1 MSDEGADDLH
11 WRPWERKTIL
21 WLFECVLIGYAD
33 DLLSDF
39 QFKLSSDSSRS
50 LEMTLARFVRKNAF
64 RNKLRSSLTV
74 LSMAFSLALLS
85 FLMSMWQAFYGNN
98 LRSEQSAQRL
108 IVRHKVS
115 LTNLIPGSYRDKIR
129 HVPGV
134 VKVIPMNWFGGTYKD
149 ATQKNFFA
157 RFGTDPDEFF
167 DVYPELEI
175 PKDQLDAWKKDRAGA
190 VADAELAK
198 KYGWKVGDR
207 IVLQGDIYPI
217 RLELTL
223 RGIFTAK
230 LPNNSLY
237 FNEKYV
243 EEGVK
248 FAKDQ
253 AGFYGILVDS
263 PQNVDRV
270 SHDVDAMF
278 ANAPEP
284 TRTETEKAFGLS
296 FLAMLGNV
304 KAFILVIACAA
315 VFTILL
321 VAGNTMAM
329 SIRERTR
336 EVAVLKTMGF
346 TRKTILGVFIGESI
360 AIGTVGG
367 ILGVLFAL
375 LLITAGTFVPGAGNL
390 FVIAQHAWR
399 FTAPAAIV
407 VATVAGFLS
416 SAIPAYGASRTGIVE
431 GLRHIG

>member
-1 MSDEGADDLH
+1 
-11 WRPWERKTIL
+11 
-21 WLFECVLIGYAD
+21 
-33 DLLSDF
+33 
-39 QFKLSSDSSRS
+39 
-50 LEMTLARFVRKNAF
+50 MTLTGFVRKNAF
-64 RNKLRSSLTV
+64 RNKLRSGLTV

-115 LTNLIPGSYRDKIR
+115 LANLLPGSYREKIQR
-129 HVPGV
+129 IPGV

-149 ATQKNFFA
+149 STPKNFFA
-157 RFGTDPDEFF
+157 RFGTDPDDFF

-198 KYGWKVGDR
+198 KYGWKIGDR

-217 RLELTL
+217 QLELTL

-304 KAFILVIACAA
+304 KAFILVISSAA

-321 VAGNTMAM
+321 VSGNTMAM

-346 TRKTILGVFIGESI
+346 TRKVILTLFVAES
-360 AIGTVGG
+360 AAVGLLGG
-367 ILGVLFAL
+367 ILGTLFAL
-375 LLITAGTFVPGAGNL
+375 LLITVGTKVPQAGNL
-390 FVIAQHAWR
+390 FVIAQHFWM
-399 FTAPAAIV
+399 FTAPTAIG
-407 VATVAGFLS
+407 VAILAGFLS

>member
-1 MSDEGADDLH
+1 
-11 WRPWERKTIL
+11 
-21 WLFECVLIGYAD
+21 
-33 DLLSDF
+33 
-39 QFKLSSDSSRS
+39 
-50 LEMTLARFVRKNAF
+50 MTLARFVRKNAF
-64 RNKLRSSLTV
+64 RNKLRSTLTI

-85 FLMSMWQAFYGNN
+85 FLTSMWRAFYGDD
-98 LRSEQSAQRL
+98 LRSEQSTQRL

-115 LTNLIPGSYRDKIR
+115 LTNLIPSSYRDKIR
-129 HVPGV
+129 RIPGV
-134 VKVIPMNWFGGTYKD
+134 VRVLPMNWFGGIYKD
-149 ATQKNFFA
+149 TTQKNFFA

-167 DVYPELEI
+167 DVYTELEI
-175 PKDQLDAWKKDRAGA
+175 PKDQEGAWKKDRAGA

-243 EEGVK
+243 EEGVP
-248 FAKDQ
+248 FAKGQ
-253 AGFYGILVDS
+253 AGFFGILVDS

-304 KAFILVIACAA
+304 KAFILVISLAA

-321 VAGNTMAM
+321 VSGNTMAM

-346 TRKTILGVFIGESI
+346 TRKVILGLFVGEAVAI
-360 AIGTVGG
+360 AALGGVLGT
-367 ILGVLFAL
+367 LFAL
-375 LLITAGTFVPGAGNL
+375 FLITGGTHAPQGANL
-390 FVIAQHAWR
+390 FVIAQHEWR
-399 FTAPAAIV
+399 FTAPAACG
-407 VATVAGFLS
+407 VAILAGFLS
-416 SAIPAYGASRTGIVE
+416 SAIPAYSASRTGIVE

>member
-1 MSDEGADDLH
+1 
-11 WRPWERKTIL
+11 
-21 WLFECVLIGYAD
+21 
-33 DLLSDF
+33 
-39 QFKLSSDSSRS
+39 
-50 LEMTLARFVRKNAF
+50 MTLARFVRKNAF

-115 LTNLIPGSYRDKIR
+115 LTNLLPGSYREKIR

-134 VKVIPMNWFGGTYKD
+134 AKVLPMNWFGGTYKD
-149 ATQKNFFA
+149 ATPKNFFA
-157 RFGTDPDEFF
+157 RFGTDPEEFF
-167 DVYPELEI
+167 DVYPELEL

-190 VADAELAK
+190 IADAELAK
-198 KYGWKVGDR
+198 KFGWKVGDR
-207 IVLQGDIYPI
+207 IVMQGDIYPI

-304 KAFILVIACAA
+304 KAFILVIASAS

-346 TRKTILGVFIGESI
+346 TRRTILGVFIGESI

-367 ILGVLFAL
+367 ILGTLFAL
-375 LLITAGTFVPGAGNL
+375 LLITAGTFMPGAGNL
-390 FVIAQHAWR
+390 FVIAQHAWK

-416 SAIPAYGASRTGIVE
+416 SAIPAYSASRTGIVE

>member
-1 MSDEGADDLH
+1 
-11 WRPWERKTIL
+11 
-21 WLFECVLIGYAD
+21 
-33 DLLSDF
+33 
-39 QFKLSSDSSRS
+39 
-50 LEMTLARFVRKNAF
+50 MTLARFVRKNVY
-64 RNKLRSSLTV
+64 RNKLRFWLTV
-74 LSMAFSLALLS
+74 GSMAFSLALLS

-115 LTNLIPGSYRDKIR
+115 LTNLIPSSYREKIR

-134 VKVIPMNWFGGTYKD
+134 MKVIPMNWFGGTYKD

-167 DVYPELEI
+167 EVYPELEI
-175 PKDQLDAWKKDRAGA
+175 PKDQLDAWKRDRAGA

-198 KYGWKVGDR
+198 KYDWKVGDR
-207 IVLQGDIYPI
+207 IMLQGDIYPI
-217 RLELTL
+217 QLELTL
-223 RGIFTAK
+223 RGIFSAK

-243 EEGVK
+243 EEGVP
-248 FAKDQ
+248 FAKGV

-263 PQNVDRV
+263 PQHVDQV

-304 KAFILVIACAA
+304 KAFILVIASAS

-321 VAGNTMAM
+321 VSGNTMAM

-346 TRKTILGVFIGESI
+346 TRKVILALFVGESTVVGL
-360 AIGTVGG
+360 IG
-367 ILGVLFAL
+367 GVCGTLFAL
-375 LLITAGTFVPGAGNL
+375 LLITGGAKAPGAGNL
-390 FVIAQHAWR
+390 FVIAQHAWK
-399 FTAPAAIV
+399 FTAPTAIG
-407 VATVAGFLS
+407 VAILAGFLS
-416 SAIPAYGASRTGIVE
+416 SAIPAYSASRTGIVE

>member
-1 MSDEGADDLH
+1 
-11 WRPWERKTIL
+11 
-21 WLFECVLIGYAD
+21 
-33 DLLSDF
+33 
-39 QFKLSSDSSRS
+39 
-50 LEMTLARFVRKNAF
+50 MTLARFVRKNVY
-64 RNKLRSSLTV
+64 RNKLRFWLTV
-74 LSMAFSLALLS
+74 GSMAFSLALLS

-115 LTNLIPGSYRDKIR
+115 LTNLIPSSYREKIR

-134 VKVIPMNWFGGTYKD
+134 MKVIPMNWFGGTYKD

-175 PKDQLDAWKKDRAGA
+175 PKDQLDAWKRDRAGA

-207 IVLQGDIYPI
+207 IMLQGDIYPI
-217 RLELTL
+217 QLELTL
-223 RGIFTAK
+223 RGIFNAK

-243 EEGVK
+243 EEGVP
-248 FAKDQ
+248 FAKGV

-263 PQNVDRV
+263 PQHVDQV

-304 KAFILVIACAA
+304 KAFILVIASAS

-321 VAGNTMAM
+321 VSGNTMAM

-346 TRKTILGVFIGESI
+346 TRKVILALFVGEST
-360 AIGTVGG
+360 AVGLIG
-367 ILGVLFAL
+367 GVCGTLFAL
-375 LLITAGTFVPGAGNL
+375 LLITGGTKAPGAGNL
-390 FVIAQHAWR
+390 FVIAQHAWK
-399 FTAPAAIV
+399 FTAPTAIG
-407 VATVAGFLS
+407 VAILTGFLS
-416 SAIPAYGASRTGIVE
+416 SAIPAYSASRTGIVE

>member
-1 MSDEGADDLH
+1 
-11 WRPWERKTIL
+11 
-21 WLFECVLIGYAD
+21 
-33 DLLSDF
+33 
-39 QFKLSSDSSRS
+39 
-50 LEMTLARFVRKNAF
+50 MTLARFVRKNVY
-64 RNKLRSSLTV
+64 RNKLRFWLTV
-74 LSMAFSLALLS
+74 GSMAFSLALLS
-85 FLMSMWQAFYGNN
+85 FLMSMWQAFYGTNN
-98 LRSEQSAQRL
+98 RSEQSAQRL

-115 LTNLIPGSYRDKIR
+115 LTNLIPSSYREKIR

-134 VKVIPMNWFGGTYKD
+134 MKVIPMNWFGGTYKD

-167 DVYPELEI
+167 EVYPELEI

-207 IVLQGDIYPI
+207 IMLQGDIYPI
-217 RLELTL
+217 QLELTL
-223 RGIFTAK
+223 RGIFNAK

-243 EEGVK
+243 EEGVP
-248 FAKDQ
+248 FAKGV

-263 PQNVDRV
+263 PQHVDQV

-278 ANAPEP
+278 ANATEP

-304 KAFILVIACAA
+304 KAFILVISLAA

-321 VAGNTMAM
+321 VSGNTMAM

-346 TRKTILGVFIGESI
+346 TRKMILGLFVGESVAI
-360 AIGTVGG
+360 AAIG
-367 ILGVLFAL
+367 GVLGTLIAL
-375 LLITAGTFVPGAGNL
+375 LFLSGGTHAPQGANL
-390 FVIAQHAWR
+390 FVIALHEWK
-399 FTAPAAIV
+399 FTAPAAWG
-407 VATVAGFLS
+407 VAILAGFLS
-416 SAIPAYGASRTGIVE
+416 SAIPAYGASRTGIVD

>member
-1 MSDEGADDLH
+1 
-11 WRPWERKTIL
+11 
-21 WLFECVLIGYAD
+21 
-33 DLLSDF
+33 
-39 QFKLSSDSSRS
+39 
-50 LEMTLARFVRKNAF
+50 MTLARFVRKNAF
-64 RNKLRSSLTV
+64 RNKLRSTLTV

-85 FLMSMWQAFYGNN
+85 FLMSMWNAFYGNN
-98 LRSEQSAQRL
+98 LRSDQSAQRL

-115 LTNLIPGSYRDKIR
+115 LTNLIPASYRDKIR
-129 HVPGV
+129 HTPGV

-175 PKDQLDAWKKDRAGA
+175 SKDQLDAWKKDRAGA

-198 KYGWKVGDR
+198 KYSWKLGDR
-207 IVLQGDIYPI
+207 IILQGDIYPI

-243 EEGVK
+243 EEGVP
-248 FAKDQ
+248 FAKGA
-253 AGFYGILVDS
+253 AGFFGILVDS
-263 PQNVDRV
+263 PKNVDRV
-270 SHDVDAMF
+270 SHDVDAAF

-304 KAFILVIACAA
+304 KAFILVIASAA

-321 VAGNTMAM
+321 VSGNTMAM

-336 EVAVLKTMGF
+336 EVAVLKTIGF

-367 ILGVLFAL
+367 ILGTLFAL
-375 LLITAGTFVPGAGNL
+375 GLITVGTFIPGAGNL

-399 FTAPAAIV
+399 FTAPAAIG
-407 VATVAGFLS
+407 VATIAGFLS
-416 SAIPAYGASRTGIVE
+416 SAIPAYGASRTGIVD

>member
-1 MSDEGADDLH
+1 
-11 WRPWERKTIL
+11 
-21 WLFECVLIGYAD
+21 
-33 DLLSDF
+33 
-39 QFKLSSDSSRS
+39 
-50 LEMTLARFVRKNAF
+50 MTLARFVRKNVY
-64 RNKLRSSLTV
+64 RNKLRFWLTV
-74 LSMAFSLALLS
+74 GSMAFSLALLS

-115 LTNLIPGSYRDKIR
+115 LTNLIPSSYREKIR

-134 VKVIPMNWFGGTYKD
+134 MKVIPMNWFGGTYKD

-175 PKDQLDAWKKDRAGA
+175 PKDQLDAWKRDRAGA

-198 KYGWKVGDR
+198 KYDWKVGDR
-207 IVLQGDIYPI
+207 IMLQGDIYPI
-217 RLELTL
+217 QLELTL
-223 RGIFTAK
+223 RGIFNAK

-243 EEGVK
+243 EEGVP
-248 FAKDQ
+248 FAKGV

-263 PQNVDRV
+263 PQHVDQV

-304 KAFILVIACAA
+304 KAFILVIASAS

-321 VAGNTMAM
+321 VSGNTMAM

-346 TRKTILGVFIGESI
+346 TRKVILALFVGEST
-360 AIGTVGG
+360 AVGLIG
-367 ILGVLFAL
+367 GVCGTLFAL
-375 LLITAGTFVPGAGNL
+375 LLITGGTKAPGAGNL
-390 FVIAQHAWR
+390 FVIAQHAWK
-399 FTAPAAIV
+399 FTAPTAIG
-407 VATVAGFLS
+407 VAILAGFLS
-416 SAIPAYGASRTGIVE
+416 SAIPAYGASKTGIVE

>member
-1 MSDEGADDLH
+1 
-11 WRPWERKTIL
+11 
-21 WLFECVLIGYAD
+21 
-33 DLLSDF
+33 
-39 QFKLSSDSSRS
+39 
-50 LEMTLARFVRKNAF
+50 MTLARFVRKNAF
-64 RNKLRSSLTV
+64 RNKLRSTLTV

-85 FLMSMWQAFYGNN
+85 FLMSMWQAFYGND

-129 HVPGV
+129 HIPGV

-149 ATQKNFFA
+149 QTQKNFFA
-157 RFGTDPDEFF
+157 RFGTDPEEFF

-175 PKDQLDAWKKDRAGA
+175 SPDQLQAWKKDQAGA
-190 VADAELAK
+190 VADAQLAK
-198 KYGWKVGDR
+198 KYGWKIGDR

-223 RGIFTAK
+223 RGIFTPK

-243 EEGVK
+243 EEGVP
-248 FAKDQ
+248 FAKGA
-253 AGFYGILVDS
+253 AGFFGILVDS

-270 SHDVDAMF
+270 SHDVDAAF

-304 KAFILVIACAA
+304 KAFILVIASAA

-321 VAGNTMAM
+321 VSGNTMAM

-346 TRKTILGVFIGESI
+346 TRKTILGVFVGESI

-367 ILGVLFAL
+367 ILGTLFAL
-375 LLITAGTFVPGAGNL
+375 ALITVGTFVPGAGNL

-399 FTAPAAIV
+399 FTAPTAIA
-407 VATVAGFLS
+407 VATLAGFLS

>member
-1 MSDEGADDLH
+1 
-11 WRPWERKTIL
+11 
-21 WLFECVLIGYAD
+21 
-33 DLLSDF
+33 
-39 QFKLSSDSSRS
+39 
-50 LEMTLARFVRKNAF
+50 MTLARFVRKNVY
-64 RNKLRSSLTV
+64 RNKLRFWLTV
-74 LSMAFSLALLS
+74 GSMAFSLALLS

-115 LTNLIPGSYRDKIR
+115 LTNLIPSSYREKIR

-134 VKVIPMNWFGGTYKD
+134 MKVIPMNWFGGTYKD

-175 PKDQLDAWKKDRAGA
+175 PKDQLDAWKRDRAGA

-198 KYGWKVGDR
+198 KYGWKIGER
-207 IVLQGDIYPI
+207 IMLQGDIYPI
-217 RLELTL
+217 QLELTL
-223 RGIFTAK
+223 RGIFNAK

-243 EEGVK
+243 EEGVP
-248 FAKDQ
+248 FAKGA

-263 PQNVDRV
+263 PQHVDQV

-304 KAFILVIACAA
+304 KAFILVIASAS

-321 VAGNTMAM
+321 VSGNTMAM

-346 TRKTILGVFIGESI
+346 TRKVILALFVGEST
-360 AIGTVGG
+360 AVGLIG
-367 ILGVLFAL
+367 GVCGTLFAL
-375 LLITAGTFVPGAGNL
+375 LLITGGTKAPGAGNL
-390 FVIAQHAWR
+390 FVIAQHAWK
-399 FTAPAAIV
+399 FTAPTAIG
-407 VATVAGFLS
+407 VAILTGFLS
-416 SAIPAYGASRTGIVE
+416 SAIPAYSASRTGIVE